1 MITADF
7 KKTDIYENI
16 KQQLNGL
23 DIGILGTVCVTVQFG
38 SASRALLKV
47 NEFLLHFVVFFVVVV
62 NVFALFKSVSKSSCD
77 HLVQVVNTIY

>member
-1 MITADF
+1 M
-7 KKTDIYENI
+7 KTSS

-62 NVFALFKSVSKSSCD
+62 VNVFALFKSVSKSSCD
-77 HLVQVVNTIY
+77 HLVQAVNTVY

>member
-23 DIGILGTVCVTVQFG
+23 DIGILGTVCVTVQFD
-38 SASRALLKV
+38 SAFRALFQVK
-47 NEFLLHFVVFFVVVV
+47 EFFLHFVVFFVVV

-77 HLVQVVNTIY
+77 HLVQAVNTIY

>member
-47 NEFLLHFVVFFVVVV
+47 NEFLLHFVVFFLLLLLTFLHYLNRFLKVHV
-62 NVFALFKSVSKSSCD
+62 
-77 HLVQVVNTIY
+77 TILCKL